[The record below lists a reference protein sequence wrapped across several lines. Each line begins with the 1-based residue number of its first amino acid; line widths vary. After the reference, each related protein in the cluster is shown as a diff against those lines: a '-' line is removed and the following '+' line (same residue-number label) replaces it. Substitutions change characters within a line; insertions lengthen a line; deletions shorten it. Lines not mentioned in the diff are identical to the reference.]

1 MSDRSGRPE
10 TGVPNQSSAN
20 NIRIYPLPDGAA
32 RSLEEFLYLAVFVP
46 EGAEPPPRAILE
58 EPGVAVYLD
67 NFGRQPGDLALVAE
81 RDGMLLGAVWARCI
95 HGYGHLDENTPEL
108 AISVRPEAR
117 GQGIG
122 CGLLRA
128 MLRTLREQGVRHV
141 SLAVQKENLPARGLY
156 HKLGFTPVRETQ
168 EELILRVCL
177 HDDACQ
183 DDDNNKT
190 EGEKNPCT
198 R

>member
-20 NIRIYPLPDGAA
+20 NIRIYPLPDSAA

-81 RDGMLLGAVWARCI
+81 RDGMLLGAVYSRLW
-95 HGYGHLDENTPEL
+95 P
-108 AISVRPEAR
+108 S
-117 GQGIG
+117 
-122 CGLLRA
+122 
-128 MLRTLREQGVRHV
+128 
-141 SLAVQKENLPARGLY
+141 
-156 HKLGFTPVRETQ
+156 
-168 EELILRVCL
+168 
-177 HDDACQ
+177 
-183 DDDNNKT
+183 
-190 EGEKNPCT
+190 
-198 R
+198 